1 MKYQNFRYPGRVH
14 LIRYEDLSNETF
26 NVIDELFHF
35 LHLPPSTL
43 IDHYIE
49 THINSV
55 RLVKKYDKES
65 LGLLKAEVDPMGRH
79 RNSNLTAMAWRKK
92 MDMSYI
98 KRIQKLCASPMRGL
112 GYNFLANMKERDN
125 DSIPIVI
132 KDRHEVWPLY
142 YIL

>member
-1 MKYQNFRYPGRVH
+1 MPTIKNKKMQWSSFRH
-14 LIRYEDLSNETF
+14 LTRW
-26 NVIDELFHF
+26 LFVLLVF
-35 LHLPPSTL
+35 G
-43 IDHYIE
+43 IFA
-49 THINSV
+49 IN
-55 RLVKKYDKES
+55 
-65 LGLLKAEVDPMGRH
+65 
-79 RNSNLTAMAWRKK
+79 KK
-92 MDMSYI
+92 MDMGYI